1 MENVNCKSD
10 HATVTVAGVIEEM
23 MMLKLTNLLQSLH
36 QDLFYKKIELEI
48 SSPGG
53 SVVALDHCI
62 EIMERLRKQDV
73 SFTTRALMST
83 SSAAAFLVSLGDDR
97 QTTRSTK
104 FLYHK
109 ARLEH
114 VDAVTARKATEIVEI
129 AHQLDERYLD
139 LLVQRAKDLER
150 EYAQDLPVTEFD
162 DADWPVI
169 DHLLVNAGNI
179 RSGNVRKGPAKTK
192 TLRELRKYVKECLV
206 EDNKLNQLYQ
216 TLFDLDRPI
225 SAALAIELRLVDG
238 FVDNDGHRTDN
249 NEDGLEVPEW
259 TSLYPPAGQ
268 IGREVLCRHKLILG
282 ETGSGKTASGI
293 LPVVSSI
300 MRNDNQSVGC
310 ALIIDPK
317 REIGSHIE
325 GDIEL
330 IDPKDQARR
339 PIINLMLRKQ
349 QDIEQALEN
358 KQYLKAAREILVRS
372 ASLSSYSPAKIL
384 GGHISTRNYFWDA
397 EGSRFALTILAFV
410 LQILDNYKDIRR
422 EVNREVH
429 ERKKNSGDMRDVAAF
444 KTLEDFAEKAGVL
457 DPLGGLEQ
465 LREDIKETVKFDHL
479 DESSLPIRSDEDYKE
494 SRLFASKD
502 DLHWMFDL
510 DEWFENDEYYQEYL
524 SERPSRRETTLSEE
538 EREIR
543 EINEEIDKR
552 ASAVMDKDDED
563 LDEQDKEF
571 KKFAIEREE
580 RLKKAAESI
589 SVDFEE
595 RDLFDENLKGS
606 IEKRLEPILKA
617 CAEAAEW
624 LIDRVKNTIAYKENE
639 HFKNAFNALG
649 IDNMTNPDV
658 PGLDVYLDVTDG
670 FPDELRDKRTGRRI
684 DNLDGVRGTVSRD
697 KFKYD
702 RHYYRPADLIS
713 TTKDRCSRLRQAI
726 EFIHRARVEANEI
739 RKTPNILVLAD
750 FAMDTLFEFNLSS
763 PMPAELIVKMLT
775 HGMQDS
781 EVPDVFRQI
790 KYWASIQKGSHRQ
803 MAGVIG
809 HARQCFSEYT
819 HQTPAHTLYFGVE
832 PYYHSI
838 VKNDHDEVIQLDF
851 DSVVSEKKKR
861 SVFLFQPDIKNDEAL
876 VARAL
881 KAAWFEAVLY
891 CKEREENGASMPM
904 AAYIADEFHRFITID
919 REHGEQSFLDTCR
932 SFGAF
937 CVLACQS
944 VSSMKHALAE
954 FSHDSYKNDA
964 GISILLNNTACKLL
978 FRTTDKELTTT
989 LGHLSPSLPGIG
1001 SVTSIRP
1008 LSTLKPGECYASMAD
1023 GRFERCQLKPYTGKK
1038 S

>member
-1 MENVNCKSD
+1 MENVNYKSD
-10 HATVTVAGVIEEM
+10 RAIVTVAGVIEEM
-23 MMLKLTNLLQSLH
+23 MMLKLTNSLQRLH

-73 SFTTRALMST
+73 NFTTRALMST

-97 QTTRSTK
+97 QTTRSTR

-114 VDAVTARKATEIVEI
+114 VDAITARKATEIVEST
-129 AHQLDERYLD
+129 HQLDERYLN
-139 LLVQRAKDLER
+139 LLVQRAKDPER

-169 DHLLVNAGNI
+169 DHLLINAGNI

-216 TLFDLDRPI
+216 TLFDLERPI

-238 FVDNDGHRTDN
+238 FVDDDGHRTDN

-259 TSLYPPAGQ
+259 SSLYPPTGQ
-268 IGREVLCRHKLILG
+268 VGREVLCRHKLILG

-325 GDIEL
+325 GDVEV
-330 IDPKDQARR
+330 IDLKGQARR

-358 KQYLKAAREILVRS
+358 EQYLKAAREILVRS

-384 GGHISTRNYFWDA
+384 GGQASMSDYFWEA

-410 LQILDNYKDIRR
+410 LLILGYYKDIRKK
-422 EVNREVH
+422 VNREVH
-429 ERKKNSGDMRDVAAF
+429 GREKNSGDRRMHAAAF
-444 KTLEDFAEKAGVL
+444 RTLEEFAEKAGVL
-457 DPLGGLEQ
+457 DPLEGLAQ
-465 LREDIKETVKFDHL
+465 LREDIKETVKFSHIDG
-479 DESSLPIRSDEDYKE
+479 SSLPIRDSEGYGE
-494 SRLFASKD
+494 CRFFASKD
-502 DLHWMFDL
+502 DLHHMFDL
-510 DEWFENDEYYQEYL
+510 GEWFENDEYYQEYHMKRL
-524 SERPSRRETTLSEE
+524 SSIVETLSEE
-538 EREIR
+538 EREAR
-543 EINEEIDKR
+543 EKVGKR
-552 ASAVMDKDDED
+552 ISAVMDKDNED
-563 LDEQDKEF
+563 LDSQDKEF
-571 KKFAIEREE
+571 KKDMEALIKDAAAQISEE
-580 RLKKAAESI
+580 AEKRRL
-589 SVDFEE
+589 FEE
-595 RDLFDENLKGS
+595 SLEGS
-606 IEKRLEPILKA
+606 LEERLEPILKA
-617 CAEAAEW
+617 CAETAEW
-624 LIDRVKNTIAYKENE
+624 LIDRVKNTIAYKENK
-639 HFKNAFNALG
+639 HFKKGFDALG

-658 PGLDVYLDVTDG
+658 PGLDVYLDVTGG
-670 FPDELRDKRTGRRI
+670 FPDELRDKRAGRRI
-684 DNLDGVRGTVSRD
+684 DNLDGVLDTVSPD

-702 RHYYRPADLIS
+702 RIYYRPADLIS
-713 TTKDRCSRLRQAI
+713 TTEDRCSRLRQAI
-726 EFIHRARVEANEI
+726 EFINNARVEANEI
-739 RKTPNILVLAD
+739 RKTPNILALAD

-763 PMPAELIVKMLT
+763 PMPAELIVEMLT
-775 HGMQDS
+775 HGMQDR
-781 EVPDVFRQI
+781 EVPDVFRKI
-790 KYWASIQKGSHRQ
+790 KYWGSIQEGSHKQ
-803 MAGVIG
+803 MAGVVG
-809 HARQCFSEYT
+809 YARLCFNEYT
-819 HQTPAHTLYFGVE
+819 YHTAAHTLYFGVE

-891 CKEREENGASMPM
+891 CKERERNGASMPM

-954 FSHDSYKNDA
+954 FSRDSYKNDE

-1008 LSTLKPGECYASMAD
+1008 LSTLQPGECYASMPD